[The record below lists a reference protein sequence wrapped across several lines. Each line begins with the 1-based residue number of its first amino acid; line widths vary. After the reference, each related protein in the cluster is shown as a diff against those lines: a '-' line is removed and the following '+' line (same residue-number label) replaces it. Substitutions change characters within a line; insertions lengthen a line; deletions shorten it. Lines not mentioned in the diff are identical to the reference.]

1 MYWPIFILKVC
12 SVHIQVNY
20 INSLY
25 VNSFLARGDLPSA
38 DNLCKPFG
46 PDQDQQNVGADLDPK
61 QIFDSLIVFLKE
73 IFEQTTTKA

>member
-1 MYWPIFILKVC
+1 MCWPISILKVC
-12 SVHIQVNY
+12 SVHIQVNC
-20 INSLY
+20 I
-25 VNSFLARGDLPSA
+25 NSFLARGDLPSA

-73 IFEQTTTKA
+73 IFEQTTKA